1 MALKCQRSKLSPV
14 VVIGAVP
21 RGFSVRLVEALEA
34 DVTAAATDA
43 TDEPT
48 DRKKEKPMSF

>member
-34 DVTAAATDA
+34 DVT
-43 TDEPT
+43 DEPT